1 MSDPMI
7 PTHIDFIKTYRDKNE
22 FKGYW
27 FLTWISAPGSI
38 IIWHKTCEGQ
48 WVNEMAKI
56 DYSERENTFPDRWNY
71 NKVYAQGEVKKRLDS
86 ILEKH
91 MIETNQIGE
100 PYEYWKNNDERI
112 LLEEE
117 PYS

>member
-1 MSDPMI
+1 MI
-7 PTHIDFIKTYRDKNE
+7 PTHIDFITTYRDKNE
-22 FKGYW
+22 WKGYW

-38 IIWHKTCEGQ
+38 IIWHKTCEDQ

-56 DYSERENTFPDRWNY
+56 DYSKRENTFPHRWIY
-71 NKVYAQGEVKKRLDS
+71 NEVYAQGEVKKRLDS

-91 MIETNQIGE
+91 MIETDQIGE
-100 PYEYWKNNDERI
+100 PYDYFKKKDDDM